1 MFGVVLMKTADME
14 RFRLAVDEDPREKR
28 ALESMKSHKWFSGFY
43 LRYTNTDTLCLNLD
57 NTRDYAFPG
66 IGVSIFPLRTP
77 AASVKAERR
86 LSRDENAWTELCHIN
101 YADRN
106 FRSRVN
112 RTIMRLQCMITGRQ
126 GQAAHLYDRLVRSC
140 QQPGANKYILKR
152 RKQTTIF
159 PAEIF
164 AESKRVTLEG
174 AELQVPVKTAEYL
187 TISYGKNYKDAKEP
201 RYVTPI
207 ALAVSARVSYTQF
220 WKESGNFE
228 KYCKERMKNA
238 RKLARSRRHKDYFN
252 ECWDYVE
259 FCGERMNLGVSYE
272 KQKDY
277 IKNLYKNE
285 DYMTL
290 DKVFRPYFKMMQ
302 KSLQKNELFAED
314 EEIFDIYID
323 VLEKTGKTVQRSKIG
338 TLI

>member
-1 MFGVVLMKTADME
+1 MKTADME

-140 QQPGANKYILKR
+140 QQPGADKYILKR
-152 RKQTTIF
+152 RKQTTVF

-164 AESKRVTLEG
+164 AESRRVMLEG
-174 AELQVPVKTAEYL
+174 VELQVPAKTAEYL
-187 TISYGKNYKDAKEP
+187 TVSYGKNYKDVKEP

-220 WKESGNFE
+220 WKEAGNFE

-259 FCGERMNLGVSYE
+259 FCGERMNMGVAYE
-272 KQKDY
+272 KQKCQ
-277 IKNLYKNE
+277 K
-285 DYMTL
+285 L
-290 DKVFRPYFKMMQ
+290 DAKVYVWIVCDTYR
-302 KSLQKNELFAED
+302 
-314 EEIFDIYID
+314 
-323 VLEKTGKTVQRSKIG
+323 
-338 TLI
+338 

>member
-112 RTIMRLQCMITGRQ
+112 RTIMRLQCLVTSEPMDN
-126 GQAAHLYDRLVRSC
+126 LRLV
-140 QQPGANKYILKR
+140 A
-152 RKQTTIF
+152 
-159 PAEIF
+159 
-164 AESKRVTLEG
+164 
-174 AELQVPVKTAEYL
+174 
-187 TISYGKNYKDAKEP
+187 
-201 RYVTPI
+201 
-207 ALAVSARVSYTQF
+207 
-220 WKESGNFE
+220 
-228 KYCKERMKNA
+228 
-238 RKLARSRRHKDYFN
+238 
-252 ECWDYVE
+252 
-259 FCGERMNLGVSYE
+259 
-272 KQKDY
+272 
-277 IKNLYKNE
+277 
-285 DYMTL
+285 
-290 DKVFRPYFKMMQ
+290 VFRPSMRKEKFPQYIRRIRRRVRSFLCFRNPRCLCRQ
-302 KSLQKNELFAED
+302 RGFCILLPVKSGIL
-314 EEIFDIYID
+314 Y
-323 VLEKTGKTVQRSKIG
+323 V
-338 TLI
+338 

>member
-1 MFGVVLMKTADME
+1 MNKKQKVILSLLQEIDEICRRNKIEYYLSPRLTLCAVEGHPFPQNPMFGVVLMKTADME

-126 GQAAHLYDRLVRSC
+126 GQAAPEQINISSKEENRL
-140 QQPGANKYILKR
+140 P
-152 RKQTTIF
+152 F
-159 PAEIF
+159 
-164 AESKRVTLEG
+164 
-174 AELQVPVKTAEYL
+174 
-187 TISYGKNYKDAKEP
+187 
-201 RYVTPI
+201 
-207 ALAVSARVSYTQF
+207 
-220 WKESGNFE
+220 
-228 KYCKERMKNA
+228 
-238 RKLARSRRHKDYFN
+238 
-252 ECWDYVE
+252 
-259 FCGERMNLGVSYE
+259 
-272 KQKDY
+272 
-277 IKNLYKNE
+277 
-285 DYMTL
+285 
-290 DKVFRPYFKMMQ
+290 
-302 KSLQKNELFAED
+302 SLQKFLRRVNVSLWKVQNSRFRQKPQSILPLAM
-314 EEIFDIYID
+314 EIII
-323 VLEKTGKTVQRSKIG
+323 KMQRNPAM
-338 TLI
+338 